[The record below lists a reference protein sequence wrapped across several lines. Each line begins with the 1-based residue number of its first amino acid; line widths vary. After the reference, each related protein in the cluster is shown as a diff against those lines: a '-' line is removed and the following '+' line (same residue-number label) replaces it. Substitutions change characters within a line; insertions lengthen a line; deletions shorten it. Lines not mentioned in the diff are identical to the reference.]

1 MAVLE
6 INKQHNEVD
15 RRGKYIT
22 PIRVYRIA
30 DGSLAPQPD
39 STGKSSLAYTANSVV
54 TDPVDQA
61 AIMELVN
68 PTVKEA
74 VSAPEDKD
82 AGTAPSNKAAKKTT
96 RRRKRSPKK

>member
-6 INKQHNEVD
+6 INPIMREVD

-30 DGSLAPQPD
+30 DGSLAEQPD
-39 STGKSSLAYTANSVV
+39 SSGKSHLAYSKNKVV
-54 TDPVDQA
+54 TDAVDQK

-68 PTVKEA
+68 PTKKEA
-74 VSAPEDKD
+74 VSAPENKD